1 MVADPTGLLLFL
13 IIAAVPAYY
22 MNKWLLKITRPRIS
36 LGRLIL
42 YFLLSVVV
50 AMLYSGVVV
59 YIITLFLPKK

>member
-1 MVADPTGLLLFL
+1 MVADSTGLLLFL

>member
-22 MNKWLLKITRPRIS
+22 MNKWLLKITRPRVS